1 MNKLHSWL
9 LLQALIF
16 TCAANAAD
24 DANSVPHELAPIIS
38 DAAQRYDIDEQ
49 LLVAV
54 ARRESDFRRRLVSP
68 AGARGIMQLMPET
81 AASLGVRNCFSP
93 RQNIFGGA
101 KYLKQLEEMFD
112 GDLDLMLAAYNA
124 GPGAVRKY
132 GGIPPY
138 HETRAYVKSIRHV
151 LRQTNSTQALFRPP
165 KEDCRNLWCE
175 GIGRFLR
182 VENE

>member
-1 MNKLHSWL
+1 MNKLQSWL
-9 LLQALIF
+9 VLQALIL

-24 DANSVPHELAPIIS
+24 DTSSVPDDLAPIIS
-38 DAAQRYDIDEQ
+38 HAAQRYDIDEQ

-81 AASLGVRNCFSP
+81 AASLGVRNCFNP

-151 LRQTNSTQALFRPP
+151 LHHMNSPQALFRPER
-165 KEDCRNLWCE
+165 EDCRNLRCE
-175 GIGRFLR
+175 VIGHFPRI
-182 VENE
+182 ENE